1 MADLKNDTKGQ
12 WILLSG
18 LTIAISLVTLVVLL
32 NQSVVTGY
40 YSSNAALEFPKEQIR
55 DLTTQT
61 RETAQSVTLLAY
73 QINQSTNL
81 SIPVIITT
89 LLENYSTQTSM
100 LYASHGETVDIQV
113 ANVSMNTS
121 NTTIVNSIWMNIN
134 YYDGNTFYSSEP
146 EIIEVD
152 V

>member
-1 MADLKNDTKGQ
+1 MANLKDDTRGQ

-18 LTIAISLVTLVVLL
+18 LTIAISLVTVAVLL
-32 NQSVVTGY
+32 NQATVTGY

-61 RETAQSVTLLAY
+61 RETAQSATLLAY
-73 QINQSTNL
+73 QLNQSTNL
-81 SIPVIITT
+81 SVPTIITT
-89 LLENYSTQTSM
+89 LLENYSMQTSI
-100 LYASHGETVDIQV
+100 LYASHGETVDIRV
-113 ANVSMNTS
+113 SNVSMNTS
-121 NTTIVNSIWMNIN
+121 NTTIVDSIWMNIS

-152 V
+152 A